1 MAENAA
7 RADWAGV
14 GVRLPRRLLG
24 PRTLRLAVER
34 VLGSARLRARAG
46 ALAAWMAEHDGAG
59 AAARELEAW
68 RERAA
73 PGVARASS

>member
-24 PRTLRLAVER
+24 PRTLRLAVWRALPRRRR
-34 VLGSARLRARAG
+34 VRAPRAW
-46 ALAAWMAEHDGAG
+46 LAAWMAAHDGPN
-59 AAARELEAW
+59 AAAVELERW
-68 RERAA
+68 AA
-73 PGVARASS
+73 HSAV